1 MRDTVCSF
9 IYLADDNLLPHTLS
23 TELKTCSPLSCKQPN
38 GFKCSQILMSVLQ
51 TLQTKPI
58 IVTSSGLVDWDNA
71 DRELSINEMSANGK
85 VMMGV

>member
-1 MRDTVCSF
+1 
-9 IYLADDNLLPHTLS
+9 
-23 TELKTCSPLSCKQPN
+23 
-38 GFKCSQILMSVLQ
+38 MSVLQ